1 LAGILPG
8 LETSTSDVS
17 VTFFY
22 SFGSLIFIMSLGWA
36 MHKHK
41 FFTIAY
47 PYGTPKAM
55 IPFIISIEII
65 SYIARAISLGMRLF
79 ANMFAGHALVKIL
92 LAFSMQFLGSVT
104 AYSAILS
111 FAVVIVITL
120 MEIGIAFL
128 QAYVFGALVTLYFI
142 DMARMEH

>member
-1 LAGILPG
+1 
-8 LETSTSDVS
+8 
-17 VTFFY
+17 
-22 SFGSLIFIMSLGWA
+22 
-36 MHKHK
+36 
-41 FFTIAY
+41 
-47 PYGTPKAM
+47 M